1 MSRAGEPQLGFVG
14 TGTMGRPMAGHLL
27 AAGHRLRVFDRAP
40 AASAPLV
47 EAGAELAASPAA
59 AADGADVV
67 FCSLPG
73 PAEVREVVT
82 GADGVL
88 AAGRP
93 PAVLV
98 DLSTNA
104 VDVVRE
110 LRERCAAAG
119 VAFVD
124 APVSGGLARAEA
136 GTLSVLVGG
145 DDEDLEKVRPL
156 LGCLGEQVFHVG
168 PSGSG
173 TVAKLV
179 NNQLFLG
186 AAALVQEAYLL
197 ASAAGLDP
205 SDLHGVLKAS
215 SAGPYV
221 ALAPLLLGRAFDD
234 VTFRLDIAAKDLDLA
249 ATTARDLGVDAP
261 VTAAAARLYADAVEA
276 GLGGQVFHATLRQL
290 ERRAGV
296 EVPPLRRRSPT
307 P

>member
-1 MSRAGEPQLGFVG
+1 
-14 TGTMGRPMAGHLL
+14 MGRPMAGHLL
-27 AAGHRLRVFDRAP
+27 AAGHRLRVFDRSL
-40 AASAPLV
+40 AATAPLV
-47 EAGAELAASPAA
+47 EAGAELASSPAA
-59 AADGADVV
+59 AADGADAV

-88 AAGRP
+88 TAGRP

-104 VDVVRE
+104 VDVVRD

-124 APVSGGLARAEA
+124 APVSGGLPRAEA

-156 LGCLGEQVFHVG
+156 LECLGERVFHVG

-197 ASAAGLDP
+197 AAAAGLDP
-205 SDLHGVLKAS
+205 SDLHAVLKAS

-234 VTFRLDIAAKDLDLA
+234 VIFRLDIAAKDLDLA
-249 ATTARDLGVDAP
+249 ARTARDLGVDAP
-261 VTAAAARLYADAVEA
+261 VTAAAARLYADAVAA
-276 GLGGQVFHATLRQL
+276 GLGGQVFHATLREL

-296 EVPPLRRRSPT
+296 EVPPLERRSPT